1 MGTVTVAR
9 PLGMSAI
16 EWESTVGALLR
27 DHGARLGRRAAED
40 EERHGQK
47 SGTDEKTVTTFKTAT
62 RFLFGA
68 FFIAAGVNHFIN
80 PGFYTRMMPAYLPW
94 HAELVA
100 ISGVAEVVLGA
111 MLLVPRFQV
120 VAGWGLI
127 ALLFAVFPANVNMTM
142 HPELYPTISQ
152 TALWLRL
159 PFQALLIAWA
169 YWYTKRSQRSA
180 VLNRRLS

>member
-1 MGTVTVAR
+1 
-9 PLGMSAI
+9 
-16 EWESTVGALLR
+16 
-27 DHGARLGRRAAED
+27 
-40 EERHGQK
+40 
-47 SGTDEKTVTTFKTAT
+47 VTTFKTAT